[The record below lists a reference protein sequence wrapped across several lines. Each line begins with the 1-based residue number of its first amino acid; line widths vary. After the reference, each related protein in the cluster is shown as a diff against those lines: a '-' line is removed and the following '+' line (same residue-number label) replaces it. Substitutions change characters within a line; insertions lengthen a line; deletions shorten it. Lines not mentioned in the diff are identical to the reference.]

1 MLKFRWETEFKETKF
16 VEIPKDWNIRRL
28 EEIATVESGG
38 RAPQAE
44 RYFVKG
50 KHSFVRVK
58 HLNDDKYL
66 RDFDLITEEAVKD
79 YNLKLYKERVIVF
92 PRSGESINL
101 GKYNIIPFNSYIVN
115 HLAIVQGQKN
125 ICNSDF
131 LFYVLV
137 ALNKFTEEEIAGT
150 TLPYLRTTD
159 IGQRKILYPRP
170 VEQVRIATVLSWFDK
185 LIENKKRQIEVY
197 KAAAEAIF
205 KNMFFNFS
213 SLRKSEYDPSLIK
226 DLPDGWEVK
235 PIGKIAKCVSGFSY
249 SSKEKFEEKVDDS
262 YVFINLNNLVEGGGF
277 KPEYSWLKSDKLKDR
292 HYLEECDLIISNVHF
307 GVGGSETERLM
318 AVPALVSFPPGYDKK
333 LGVYSMD
340 LTRIIPN
347 SPKMKY
353 YMYEYLKITREDSA
367 SFSTGTSILH
377 LDHKNFRKN
386 KMIICP
392 DDPALEQFNSQ
403 VGPMFKKIMLNQKQI
418 IILKNVRD
426 TLLPLLVFGKLR
438 VEEI

>member
-1 MLKFRWETEFKETKF
+1 MLKVRWEAKFKEMVNGYDIPNDWEEKTINQVLVNLKKGKT
-16 VEIPKDWNIRRL
+16 PKDIKGKYPYFSAKFLRGEENI
-28 EEIATVESGG
+28 IGKFG
-38 RAPQAE
+38 REAGV
-44 RYFVKG
+44 FVKEDDIVILWDGGNSGEVFKG
-50 KHSFVRVK
+50 KSGILASTMCKVEFDDSFEKEFLYVVLKAREDELK
-58 HLNDDKYL
+58 DSKSGTDDRHLD
-66 RDFDLITEEAVKD
+66 KD
-79 YNLKLYKERVIVF
+79 YF
-92 PRSGESINL
+92 FSFSIQR
-101 GKYNIIPFNSYIVN
+101 PS
-115 HLAIVQGQKN
+115 
-125 ICNSDF
+125 
-131 LFYVLV
+131 
-137 ALNKFTEEEIAGT
+137 
-150 TLPYLRTTD
+150 LR
-159 IGQRKILYPRP
+159 
-170 VEQVRIATVLSWFDK
+170 EQSRIAKVLIWFHE

-197 KAAAEAIF
+197 ETAAEAIF
-205 KNMFFNFS
+205 KKMFFNFS
-213 SLRKSEYDPSLIK
+213 SLRKGEYDPSSIE

-249 SSKEKFEEKVDDS
+249 SSKEKFEDKGNDS

-277 KPEYSWLKSDKLKDR
+277 KPEYSWLKSEKLKDR

-377 LDHKNFRKN
+377 LDHTNFKKN

-392 DDPALEQFNSQ
+392 NDPVLKKFNSLA
-403 VGPMFKKIMLNQKQI
+403 GPMFEKIRLSQKQI
-418 IILKNVRD
+418 IILEKVRD